1 MSQTLANLEMNNK
14 QMLEDDDLV
23 ILPDVDN
30 SELIARYHLSLV
42 GRIFNKERRNVEA
55 LIALLPRHIIWD
67 VEGRVRG
74 VDLGNHIFQFD
85 FDSEADLLWDPHVGD
100 SFPNTMTFWV
110 CVTGIPTHFWM
121 DPIFYTFGKRLGLVG
136 KIDARTA
143 KFQVEIDGDQPL
155 KFSLRAQIPSGE
167 IVPVSFE
174 YVNLFRWCHNCHLNS
189 HEVENC
195 QKKENRD
202 WLKKPLESKVVS
214 LGRNGFIRKEGMR
227 YGEISKRFTNDEKTA
242 NLQDNNSGERPQR
255 DNKDSVWK
263 CNDFRYAPRDDY
275 RRNPVKHPVILKN
288 YRNLM
293 KPTIRGDM
301 KSLLLQANTE
311 RRKEK

>member
-1 MSQTLANLEMNNK
+1 MSQTFANLEMNNK
-14 QMLEDDDLV
+14 QILEDDDLV

-42 GRIFNKERRNVEA
+42 GRIFNKERCNVEA
-55 LIALLPRHIIWD
+55 LIAFLPRHSIWD

-74 VDLGNHIFQFD
+74 VDLGNHRFQFD
-85 FDSEADLLWDPHVGD
+85 FDSEADLLKVLSKRPCHFNKWSFSLERWAPHVGD

-195 QKKENRD
+195 PLLSEEERKQRLLAKETIR
-202 WLKKPLESKVVS
+202 EQS
-214 LGRNGFIRKEGMR
+214 GFIRKEW
-227 YGEISKRFTNDEKTA
+227 F
-242 NLQDNNSGERPQR
+242 
-255 DNKDSVWK
+255 
-263 CNDFRYAPRDDY
+263 
-275 RRNPVKHPVILKN
+275 H
-288 YRNLM
+288 
-293 KPTIRGDM
+293 
-301 KSLLLQANTE
+301 
-311 RRKEK
+311 